1 MIATTPPC
9 GATCKRGS
17 HTKMA
22 PQGVLHIIA
31 FQSRSFTINEPYSA
45 VKFVKLPKILGL

>member
-1 MIATTPPC
+1 MITTTPPC

-22 PQGVLHIIA
+22 PQGAIVLQ
-31 FQSRSFTINEPYSA
+31 FDRPN
-45 VKFVKLPKILGL
+45 GLSKADNLRCH

>member
-1 MIATTPPC
+1 MITTTPPC

-22 PQGVLHIIA
+22 PQGVL
-31 FQSRSFTINEPYSA
+31 QSNKSINSDA
-45 VKFVKLPKILGL
+45 NKTLTTSRCRLCVL